1 LSKNKKK
8 NTVILR
14 DLVDIFEHTKTND
27 YVREKMSS
35 NISGNNIKRED
46 VSIAYVAIV
55 NDKDVPVLM
64 KNYNYSQNEELNF

>member
-1 LSKNKKK
+1 
-8 NTVILR
+8 
-14 DLVDIFEHTKTND
+14 
-27 YVREKMSS
+27 MSS
-35 NISGNNIKRED
+35 NISGTNIKKED